1 MDHLIELGDA
11 IVFYLKTY
19 ENIIMSDFNAEIS
32 EHNLASFCTIY
43 NFKSLIK
50 KPACYKNL
58 DNPSCIDLIVTS
70 CPSYFQNSSIFE
82 AGPWN
87 FRLYFFEKRL
97 QHRCFPMKFTKF
109 LGTLCFT
116 EHLRWLL
123 LEVTVKFYLL
133 LSAKARLQ
141 QLD

>member
-32 EHNLASFCTIY
+32 EQNLASFSTIY

-58 DNPSCIDLIVTS
+58 DNPSCTYLIVTS
-70 CPSYFQNSSIFE
+70 CPSYF
-82 AGPWN
+82 
-87 FRLYFFEKRL
+87 
-97 QHRCFPMKFTKF
+97 
-109 LGTLCFT
+109 
-116 EHLRWLL
+116 
-123 LEVTVKFYLL
+123 
-133 LSAKARLQ
+133 
-141 QLD
+141 